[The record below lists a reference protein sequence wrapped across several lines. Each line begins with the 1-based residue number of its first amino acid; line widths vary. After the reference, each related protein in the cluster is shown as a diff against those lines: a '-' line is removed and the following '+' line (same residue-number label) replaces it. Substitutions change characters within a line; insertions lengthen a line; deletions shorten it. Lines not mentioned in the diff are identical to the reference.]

1 MKRRQTV
8 PRQWLVADSR
18 LGERVCWAIRKLPR
32 GSGILFL
39 YRDLPRGQ
47 RARLLAQLRPLAH
60 ARGLLLLD
68 EAAGGARRV
77 HNSNEMLRAGM
88 AGAAVVFLS
97 PIFVTR
103 SHPEW
108 KPMPRMR
115 AAALLRLAK
124 SPVIALGGMD
134 ERRFRLIQ
142 KLGFSGWAGIGAY
155 VPKSRTVRRP
165 LPSP

>member
-18 LGERVCWAIRKLPR
+18 LGERLWRAIRKLPR

-39 YRDLPRGQ
+39 YRDLPNGQ
-47 RARLLAQLRPLAH
+47 RARLIAQLRRLAR
-60 ARGLLLLD
+60 ARGLVLAD
-68 EAAGGARRV
+68 EAAGAARRV
-77 HNSNEMLRAGM
+77 HNSKEMLRAGM

-97 PIFVTR
+97 PMFETR

-108 KPMPRMR
+108 KPIPRMR
-115 AAALLRLAK
+115 AAALVRLSN

-134 ERRFRLIQ
+134 ERRFREIQ
-142 KLGFSGWAGIGAY
+142 KLGFSGWAGIDAY
-155 VPKSRTVRRP
+155 VP
-165 LPSP
+165 